1 VSVSAEPNNLLGA
14 RAASV
19 AAKPGAM
26 PGMHVVPDFVSRS
39 VLGLEVVAL
48 SVGVLQFVFAPSSVS
63 SPLLAAGGL
72 VCIALCMLAVRLIP
86 RLQRSLTQRRWFI
99 TSSLVLGVTLLVT
112 GTGGAT
118 HSVLA
123 SLYTIPLAT
132 HALTSGRWPPLIAI
146 GGVSALACTLASW
159 LNPQTQFLPEEFAV
173 LLLSILGPG
182 VAIAV
187 ILARTAEQIQ
197 SDARRINDLASTD
210 ALTGLLNLH
219 AFEQVLQR
227 EHRNAAR
234 LGRCYTLIIVD
245 ADNVQQT
252 NEQLGHEAGSQIII
266 SVAAAIGRSIRAND
280 IAARLG
286 GDEFVVLLA
295 DTDARAAAPIAQR
308 VRNNIY
314 AGTVSVANRL
324 IRANASL
331 GTACFPEDHAHAKEL
346 MIVADQRMQQDR
358 LQRRNKSEAR

>member
-1 VSVSAEPNNLLGA
+1 MSVTAEPNRALSARGNSIVPNLCAEAVLGA
-14 RAASV
+14 S
-19 AAKPGAM
+19 
-26 PGMHVVPDFVSRS
+26 GMPDFVSRA

-48 SVGVLQFVFAPSSVS
+48 SVGALQFVFAPSSVTR
-63 SPLLAAGGL
+63 PLLAAGGL
-72 VCIALCMLAVRLIP
+72 VCIALCMLALRLIP
-86 RLQRSLTQRRWFI
+86 KLQRSLVHRRWFN
-99 TSSLVLGVTLLVT
+99 TASLVAGVTLLVM

-118 HSVLA
+118 HSVLT
-123 SLYTIPLAT
+123 SLYMIPLAT
-132 HALTSGRWPPLIAI
+132 HALTSGRWLPLLGIAVAI
-146 GGVSALACTLASW
+146 ALLCTVVGW
-159 LNPQTQFLPEEFAV
+159 LSPQTEFLSSEFAV
-173 LLLSILGPG
+173 LLLSILAPG
-182 VAIAV
+182 AAIAV
-187 ILARTAEQIQ
+187 VLARTADQIQ

-234 LGRCYTLIIVD
+234 LGRGYTLIIVD

-286 GDEFVVLLA
+286 GDEFVVLLV
-295 DTDARAAAPIAQR
+295 DTDARAAVPIVQR
-308 VRNNIY
+308 IRNNIY

-331 GTACFPEDHAHAKEL
+331 GSASFPEDHAHAKEL
-346 MIVADQRMQQDR
+346 LIVADQRMHQDR
-358 LQRRNKSEAR
+358 QQRRK

>member
-1 VSVSAEPNNLLGA
+1 
-14 RAASV
+14 
-19 AAKPGAM
+19 
-26 PGMHVVPDFVSRS
+26 
-39 VLGLEVVAL
+39 
-48 SVGVLQFVFAPSSVS
+48 
-63 SPLLAAGGL
+63 
-72 VCIALCMLAVRLIP
+72 
-86 RLQRSLTQRRWFI
+86 LTQRRWFI
-99 TSSLVLGVTLLVT
+99 TSSLILGVTLLVM
-112 GTGGAT
+112 GTGGTVGAT
-118 HSVLA
+118 HSVLT
-123 SLYTIPLAT
+123 SLYMIPLAS
-132 HALTSGRWPPLIAI
+132 HALTSGRWPPLLAIAGAI
-146 GGVSALACTLASW
+146 ALVCTVAGW
-159 LNPQTQFLPEEFAV
+159 LSPQTEFLSLEFAV

-187 ILARTAEQIQ
+187 ILARTADQIQ

-266 SVAAAIGRSIRAND
+266 SVAAAVGRSIRAND

-286 GDEFVVLLA
+286 GDEFAVLLS
-295 DTDARAAAPIAQR
+295 DTDVRAAAAIAQR
-308 VRNNIY
+308 IRNNIY

-331 GTACFPEDHAHAKEL
+331 GIASFPEDHCHAKEL
-346 MIVADQRMQQDR
+346 MTLADQRMQQDR
-358 LQRRNKSEAR
+358 QQRRKSA

>member
-1 VSVSAEPNNLLGA
+1 VSVTAEPNRVLGV
-14 RAASV
+14 RNPSV
-19 AAKPGAM
+19 APARGGVAEA
-26 PGMHVVPDFVSRS
+26 VPDFVARA

-48 SVGVLQFVFAPSSVS
+48 SVGALQFVFAPSSVNR
-63 SPLLAAGGL
+63 PLWAAGGL

-86 RLQRSLTQRRWFI
+86 KLQRSPPQRRWF
-99 TSSLVLGVTLLVT
+99 TTGSLILGVTLLVT

-118 HSVLA
+118 HSVLT
-123 SLYTIPLAT
+123 SLYMIPLAA

-146 GGVSALACTLASW
+146 AGAIALMCTLAGW
-159 LNPQTQFLPEEFAV
+159 LSPQAELLSREFAV

-187 ILARTAEQIQ
+187 ILARTADQIQ
-197 SDARRINDLASTD
+197 ADALRISNLASTD

-219 AFEQVLQR
+219 AFEQVLLR

-245 ADNVQQT
+245 ADDVQQT
-252 NEQLGHEAGSQIII
+252 NEPLGHDAGSQIII
-266 SVAAAIGRSIRAND
+266 SVAAAMVRSIRSND

-308 VRNNIY
+308 IRNNIY

-331 GTACFPEDHAHAKEL
+331 GIASFPEDHSQAKEL
-346 MIVADQRMQQDR
+346 MMVADQRMQQDR
-358 LQRRNKSEAR
+358 QQRRKS

>member
-1 VSVSAEPNNLLGA
+1 MSVTAEPNHALGA
-14 RAASV
+14 RGNNIASGTNV
-19 AAKPGAM
+19 MLGLSGA
-26 PGMHVVPDFVSRS
+26 PDFVSRA
-39 VLGLEVVAL
+39 VLALEVVAL
-48 SVGVLQFVFAPSSVS
+48 SVGALQFVFAPSSVQR
-63 SPLLAAGGL
+63 PLFAAGGL

-86 RLQRSLTQRRWFI
+86 KLQRSLVHRRWF
-99 TSSLVLGVTLLVT
+99 TTASVVLGVTLLVM

-118 HSVLA
+118 HSVLT
-123 SLYTIPLAT
+123 SLYMIPLAT
-132 HALTSGRWPPLIAI
+132 HALTSGRWLPLAGIAAAI
-146 GGVSALACTLASW
+146 ALLCTMLGW
-159 LNPQTQFLPEEFAV
+159 LSPQTEFLSSEFAV

-187 ILARTAEQIQ
+187 ILAKTADQIQ

-286 GDEFVVLLA
+286 GDEFVVLLV
-295 DTDARAAAPIAQR
+295 DTDARAAAPIVQR
-308 VRNNIY
+308 IRNNIY

-331 GTACFPEDHAHAKEL
+331 GSASFPEDHAHAKDL
-346 MIVADQRMQQDR
+346 LIVADQRMQQDR
-358 LQRRNKSEAR
+358 QQRRK